1 MYEINIG
8 YAKLAVLCPVNS
20 LLVIQSMVSMAN
32 QQCPRE
38 HLCNVQKGIIPLQQ
52 ESKFSIFR
60 QILTWL
66 KKMCEY
72 VGVCMCVCVCVCVAR
87 KIWSS
92 QNFDYLIYF
101 LLIQAWAI

>member
-38 HLCNVQKGIIPLQQ
+38 YLCNVQKGIIPLQQ

-60 QILTWL
+60 QILTRL

-72 VGVCMCVCVCVCVAR
+72 VGVCMCVCVAR